1 MSTITL
7 SANKINMMP
16 LLIIDASNAVKSYK
30 SELQTLKLK
39 LLTIDS
45 SVCNLEDVVSSIKA
59 SSQTQEDK
67 IESLNMLNKDMD
79 EFVSDVARI
88 DSEVAN
94 AINKSKENFYDEYNY
109 LKPECE
115 KSGWEKFK
123 DDCKRFR
130 EWCEENWNSF
140 VEGLKEIINELAAE
154 FIDWVGQF
162 INTAPFAFFIAGLVI
177 TFYPI
182 MELIKFWTKNDLPGA
197 DQFVGLIGAVD
208 DDNDGVYHIKQ
219 DWFQSWAPLG
229 YNDGYDN
236 VFDSAIRTSG
246 NTMDKKKSVEFE
258 VDFDGD
264 GEIDKTYMFWSWKGD
279 YMNLGAGAETGIYE
293 YYSDTH
299 WLTATDKATDMEL
312 TLYHNGEKLYSYSP
326 YGNKN
331 LWNNGAQWWITGFD
345 ARTQNVKAE
354 DLEAI
359 TIIDFSEMEN
369 GEIMYEAFRDAT
381 EREKENGETDETA
394 GWSFSD
400 DTYTATL
407 DWKEK

>member
-1 MSTITL
+1 M
-7 SANKINMMP
+7 
-16 LLIIDASNAVKSYK
+16 
-30 SELQTLKLK
+30 
-39 LLTIDS
+39 
-45 SVCNLEDVVSSIKA
+45 
-59 SSQTQEDK
+59 
-67 IESLNMLNKDMD
+67 
-79 EFVSDVARI
+79 
-88 DSEVAN
+88 
-94 AINKSKENFYDEYNY
+94 
-109 LKPECE
+109 
-115 KSGWEKFK
+115 
-123 DDCKRFR
+123 
-130 EWCEENWNSF
+130 
-140 VEGLKEIINELAAE
+140 
-154 FIDWVGQF
+154 
-162 INTAPFAFFIAGLVI
+162 
-177 TFYPI
+177 
-182 MELIKFWTKNDLPGA
+182 PGA

-208 DDNDGVYHIKQ
+208 DDNDGVYHIRQ

-236 VFDSAIRTSG
+236 VFDSAIRASG

-264 GEIDKTYMFWSWKGD
+264 GETDKTYMFWSWKGD

-326 YGNKN
+326 YGDEN

-369 GEIMYEAFRDAT
+369 GEIMYEAFKDAT
-381 EREKENGETDETA
+381 VSTREKGETDETA

-400 DTYTATL
+400 ETYTATL

>member
-1 MSTITL
+1 M
-7 SANKINMMP
+7 
-16 LLIIDASNAVKSYK
+16 
-30 SELQTLKLK
+30 
-39 LLTIDS
+39 
-45 SVCNLEDVVSSIKA
+45 
-59 SSQTQEDK
+59 
-67 IESLNMLNKDMD
+67 
-79 EFVSDVARI
+79 
-88 DSEVAN
+88 
-94 AINKSKENFYDEYNY
+94 
-109 LKPECE
+109 
-115 KSGWEKFK
+115 
-123 DDCKRFR
+123 
-130 EWCEENWNSF
+130 
-140 VEGLKEIINELAAE
+140 AAK
-154 FIDWVGQF
+154 FIDLVGQF

-182 MELIKFWTKNDLPGA
+182 MELIKFWTKNDLSGA

-299 WLTATDKATDMEL
+299 WLTATDKATAMEL

-326 YGNKN
+326 YGDEN

-369 GEIMYEAFRDAT
+369 GEIMYESFRDAT
-381 EREKENGETDETA
+381 ESTRKKENGETDETI

-400 DTYTATL
+400 ETYTATL
-407 DWKEK
+407 DWKEKE

>member
-67 IESLNMLNKDMD
+67 IESLNTLNKDME

-123 DDCKRFR
+123 DDCKKFR

-299 WLTATDKATDMEL
+299 WLTATDMEL
-312 TLYHNGEKLYSYSP
+312 TLYHDGEKLYSYSP
-326 YGNKN
+326 YGDEN

-381 EREKENGETDETA
+381 EREKENGETDETV

>member
-1 MSTITL
+1 MATITL
-7 SANKINMMP
+7 YAGKVNQMSSLINH
-16 LLIIDASNAVKSYK
+16 AKKAVKEYK
-30 SELQTLKLK
+30 SDLKSLK
-39 LLTIDS
+39 SKVLKIDS
-45 SVCNLEDVVSSIKA
+45 SICNVDDVISSIK
-59 SSQTQEDK
+59 SSTQTQEDK
-67 IESLNMLNKDMD
+67 IDALDNLKKDVN
-79 EFVSDVARI
+79 EFVADVVRIDGDVA
-88 DSEVAN
+88 D
-94 AINKSKENFYDEYNY
+94 AINQSKNDFYDKYEY
-109 LKPECE
+109 LKPDCE
-115 KSGWEKFK
+115 KSWLEEKW
-123 DDCKRFR
+123 DSAR
-130 EWCEENWNSF
+130 EWCKKHWDSF
-140 VEGLKEIINELAAE
+140 VEGLKEIINELAAK
-154 FIDWVGQF
+154 FIDLIGQF

-177 TFYPI
+177 TFYPT
-182 MELIKFWTKNDLPGA
+182 MKFIKYWTKKDLPGA

-208 DDNDGVYHIKQ
+208 DDNDGVYHIRQ

-236 VFDSAIRTSG
+236 VFDSAIRASG

-264 GEIDKTYMFWSWKGD
+264 GETDKTYMFWSWKGD

-326 YGNKN
+326 YGDEN

-369 GEIMYEAFRDAT
+369 GEIMYEAFKDAT
-381 EREKENGETDETA
+381 VSTREKGETDETA

-400 DTYTATL
+400 ETYTATL